1 MFETRERQALVRRCR
16 LFFFVISEP
25 TAFGG
30 LSVIDR
36 TVLDFT
42 HVSPTLFFRPAAC
55 PFRYFGMAAP
65 PANDV
70 VRLVGVH
77 NAKGSVLGEL
87 SYIFGKMVGSAHCGL
102 CDITHSGVLQKTSW
116 CAAVAALPVP
126 LDAVH
131 IDEQAPAVAALTAGK
146 TACVVAE
153 RGDGGLEILISASE
167 LDACS
172 GSVDAFVALVR
183 RKLAHGGT

>member
-1 MFETRERQALVRRCR
+1 VGR

-42 HVSPTLFFRPAAC
+42 HVSPTPFSA
-55 PFRYFGMAAP
+55 PFRSHSAFGMPTP

-70 VRLVGVH
+70 VRLVGVY

-146 TACVVAE
+146 AACVVAE

-183 RKLAHGGT
+183 RKLAQGGT